1 MSTNSALHE
10 GVVWHQH
17 GVSCTPVSKYSL
29 MDLGN
34 LRRRYRS
41 DSNWRDVTLGW
52 SEKLDAVVA
61 CFRI

>member
-41 DSNWRDVTLGW
+41 DSNWRDVTLG
-52 SEKLDAVVA
+52 
-61 CFRI
+61 